1 MLLRCFD
8 EFIVRTID
16 SIWEPPRFLEAASNS
31 RWKFVMLEE
40 MELISHDQ
48 TWQLV
53 QLPPKKKS
61 IIAKWIYKVKNN
73 SSGKLSKYKVK
84 LVAKGF
90 E

>member
-1 MLLRCFD
+1 
-8 EFIVRTID
+8 
-16 SIWEPPRFLEAASNS
+16 
-31 RWKFVMLEE
+31 
-40 MELISHDQ
+40 
-48 TWQLV
+48 LV

>member
-8 EFIVRTID
+8 EFIVRTVD
-16 SIWEPPRFLEAASNS
+16 LIWEPPSFLEVASNS

>member
-1 MLLRCFD
+1 MN
-8 EFIVRTID
+8 FIVRTVD
-16 SIWEPPRFLEAASNS
+16 PIWELTSFLKAASNS

-40 MELISHDQ
+40 MELISHNQ

-73 SSGKLSKYKVK
+73 PSGKLSKYKVK
-84 LVAKGF
+84 LITRGF